1 MNRSFILCSL
11 LSGALLLPGCVSKKQ
26 FAQLESDYKQLQT
39 EKADLDK
46 TYQDT
51 KMKLVA
57 CGTNSKSLEERL
69 AEAQKANED
78 LKASYAALQGSLDK
92 SIQQNSQGN
101 INISKLVDEINASNK
116 FI

>member
-1 MNRSFILCSL
+1 M
-11 LSGALLLPGCVSKKQ
+11 
-26 FAQLESDYKQLQT
+26 
-39 EKADLDK
+39 
-46 TYQDT
+46 
-51 KMKLVA
+51 
-57 CGTNSKSLEERL
+57 

-116 FI
+116 FIKQLVEAKDSAAAAEIEQLLAPWPDGVFHLAVRAALPLEVAARRDEAAGR

>member
-1 MNRSFILCSL
+1 MMNRSFILCSL

-69 AEAQKANED
+69 AEAQKAN
-78 LKASYAALQGSLDK
+78 
-92 SIQQNSQGN
+92 
-101 INISKLVDEINASNK
+101 
-116 FI
+116 